1 MASPLFSVL
10 MFCRNGSPGIRK
22 SIESVLGQT
31 YPSVQYVVQ
40 DCAST
45 DGTLDILRSY
55 GPRVELVS
63 EPDSGTN
70 DGFWRALMRCRG
82 EYVCA
87 CLADE
92 ALLPGA
98 LERAAAEFAADKRI
112 GAVTG
117 DAYLWNEF
125 GTTFGTHVGQEFDLL
140 GYLMGDYCPNF
151 SASFFRRSALEEVG
165 FFKNRW
171 KRDALDTIE
180 FEIWCR
186 LGTDHRV
193 KYVPYIFS
201 KYGIH
206 ENQMSQT
213 IHRIFGELDSRH
225 MIIDNFLFGE
235 DGFFGD
241 NAALKDFILTRQYEI
256 IANHLLAYK
265 RDEQAAEVKRRLNER
280 ISKPAANLPPPPV
293 EVSSATRLRSEE
305 TLRRLR
311 RFVPSSARRATPL
324 SLKLAFERRLHKRY
338 KTEAPSGEVESE
350 ADKLAR
356 VRRGFYH
363 ETALTYGAR
372 GQVEQAWQMW
382 QRAGAREYATV
393 GSNAC
398 QLLTKLPSLTEAQIS
413 ADQQKW
419 ADRHTAPSPLTARYQ
434 FAPPHGRKIAIA
446 YHCAFWAT
454 SCAEAQ
460 ALSVIAEHDR
470 SRFRVV
476 GYSPTPEATSITSA
490 FDSFIVGGTL
500 DDNSFAEG
508 VRREGIDVF
517 VELTGLSAH
526 HRFGA
531 MALRCAPVQA
541 IYLNHHTSSRVANVD
556 YVLADEIAAPA
567 GCDIHYTENIYR
579 LPRCFFSFKYDARQ
593 LPPVVPPPHI
603 ANGYVTFGCFGS
615 AEKLNFDL
623 LALWSKILHAV
634 PRSRL
639 LLQNRGLDSKANRH
653 FLRNTMAALGITG
666 DRLVLLPGTDREGVL
681 LNYAKVDISLD
692 TWPYAGG
699 NTIAESV
706 WQGVPVI
713 ALKGDRL
720 SAAYGA
726 SLVNGC
732 GLGDL
737 VASSCDE
744 YVAIAARLA
753 ENSQRLVELRGALRR
768 MLGENDFGNP
778 ATLAHALQDA
788 YCTMLAKRWNGENE
802 TVQAQRVPA

>member
-1 MASPLFSVL
+1 MPAPLFSVL

-22 SIESVLGQT
+22 SIESVLSQG
-31 YPSVQYVVQ
+31 YPNVQYVVQ

-45 DGTLDILRSY
+45 DGTIEILRSY

-70 DGFWRALMRCRG
+70 DGFWRALMRCQG
-82 EYVCA
+82 EYVGA

-98 LERAAAEFAADKRI
+98 LERAAAEFATDDRI

-125 GTTFGTHVGQEFDLL
+125 GTIFGTHVGQEFDLL

-186 LGTDHRV
+186 LGTDHKI
-193 KYVPYIFS
+193 KYVPHIFS

-213 IHRIFGELDSRH
+213 MHRILGELDSRH
-225 MIIDNFLFGE
+225 MIIEDFLFGE
-235 DGFFGD
+235 TGFFGD
-241 NAALKDFILTRQYEI
+241 NIALKDFILNRQYEI
-256 IANHLLAYK
+256 IVNHLMAYK
-265 RDEQAAEVKRRLNER
+265 RDEQAAEVKRRRDDLIKN
-280 ISKPAANLPPPPV
+280 PV
-293 EVSSATRLRSEE
+293 ASRPIPIVQVSSVARLRSEQ

-311 RFVPSSARRATPL
+311 RFVPASARRAMPL
-324 SLKLAFERRLHKRY
+324 SLKLAFERRLHSRY
-338 KTEAPSGEVESE
+338 KAAGPSSHIESE
-350 ADKLAR
+350 ADKLTR
-356 VRRGFYH
+356 VRQGYYQ
-363 ETALTYGAR
+363 ETALAYGAR

-382 QRAGAREYATV
+382 QRAGARENPTISA
-393 GSNAC
+393 NAC
-398 QLLTKLPSLTEAQIS
+398 QLLTKLPCLTETQIAS
-413 ADQQKW
+413 EQQKW
-419 ADRHTAPSPLTARYQ
+419 ADRHAAPSPLMARHE
-434 FAPPHGRKIAIA
+434 FAPPRDRKIAIA

-454 SCAEAQ
+454 SCAQAQ
-460 ALSVIAEHDR
+460 ALSFIAAHDR

-476 GYSPTPEATSITSA
+476 GYSPTPERPSVTSA
-490 FDSFIVGGTL
+490 FNSFVVAGTL
-500 DDNSFAEG
+500 DDSSFVEA

-517 VELTGLSAH
+517 IELTGLSPH

-541 IYLNHHTSSRVANVD
+541 IYLNHHASSRVANID
-556 YVLADEIAAPA
+556 YIIADAIAAPA
-567 GCDIHYTENIYR
+567 GTDVQYTEEIYR
-579 LPRCFFSFKYDARQ
+579 LPRCFFSFRYDATS
-593 LPPVVPPPHI
+593 LPPVAPPPHI
-603 ANGYVTFGCFGS
+603 ANGYVTFGCFGG
-615 AEKLNFDL
+615 AEKINSAI
-623 LALWSKILHAV
+623 LALWARILHAV

-639 LLQNRGLDSKANRH
+639 LLQNHGLDARANH
-653 FLRNTMAALGITG
+653 EFTRNRMASFGIL
-666 DRLVLLPGTDREGVL
+666 DDQLVLLRGTSRDEVL
-681 LNYAKVDISLD
+681 LNYAKIDISLD

-699 NTIAESV
+699 NTIAKSV
-706 WQGVPVI
+706 WQGVPVV

-726 SLVNGC
+726 SLVAGC
-732 GLGDL
+732 GLSDL
-737 VASSCDE
+737 VASSLDE

-753 ENSQRLVELRGALRR
+753 QDSQRLVGLRGALRA
-768 MLGENDFGNP
+768 MLGENAFGNP
-778 ATLAHALQDA
+778 TTLAHALEGAYDA
-788 YCTMLAKRWNGENE
+788 MLAKRWRGSYNPASG
-802 TVQAQRVPA
+802 QRA